1 MVKTVLPSIVFRRCL
16 TLVAV
21 YHYHGINM
29 QMEDQFSFVRKTA
42 DPSGFKDVKK
52 EFMCNISTFLV
63 VHILL

>member
-1 MVKTVLPSIVFRRCL
+1 MVKTVLPSIGFSRYF
-16 TLVAV
+16 TLMAV

-29 QMEDQFSFVRKTA
+29 QINFSFVGKTA
-42 DPSGFKDVKK
+42 DPSCFKDVDK